1 MLQLSRIRLFALAGL
16 ACAGALLVGCSHRPD
31 KWNGTD
37 VTGTLPDL
45 QFTMTRAGDGKQIT
59 AAAYRGKVTLLYFGY
74 TFCPDIC
81 PLTLSNV
88 TQALNRLADKAH
100 EVRVLF
106 VTVDPDRDTLD
117 VLRSYTSA
125 FAPESVGLRG
135 TPDQLATLAKRY
147 RVAYSAGKDSR
158 GEYVVTHSSIVFAF
172 DKQGKA
178 RLIYTNLSK
187 PSADTKGMAADL
199 KRLADAGEGGGWFS
213 WL

>member
-1 MLQLSRIRLFALAGL
+1 MLQLSRTRFLALAGL

-31 KWNGTD
+31 KWSGTD

-45 QFTMTRAGDGKQIT
+45 RFTMTRANDGKEVT
-59 AAAYRGKVTLLYFGY
+59 AAAYKGKVTLLYFGY

-88 TQALNRLADKAH
+88 TQALNRLGDKAD

-106 VTVDPDRDTLD
+106 VTVDPNRDTLD
-117 VLRSYTSA
+117 VLKSYISA
-125 FAPESVGLRG
+125 FAPQSAALRG
-135 TPDQLATLAKRY
+135 TPDQLASLAKRY
-147 RVAYSAGKDSR
+147 RVAYSAGKDSK

-187 PSADTKGMAADL
+187 ASADTKGVAADL
-199 KRLADAGEGGGWFS
+199 KRLIDAGGGGGWFS
-213 WL
+213 GL